1 MNDDFTTAM
10 DRSAYCAQVLS
21 HLRRLSREEREAV
34 RAELEAHMED
44 RVCALLDLGYDQ
56 ALAEERTMAAMGD
69 PAEVGREMERQ
80 YPRGWNIV
88 AGVSL
93 VLCVFVLFSALS
105 GSDNRRMI
113 GYAWDSLRYRV
124 FPPGP
129 ETVIAGTVSPREIEP
144 VSGVTEAVDIR
155 RTVGDNVLRVYQ
167 ITVGTQNSQTAAQT
181 RIYEGGY
188 QDGALAAEAAIPP
201 EEGQLT
207 AEAAVCLYHRIPGGL
222 VAMPSFNNLTVES
235 QRGDQQ
241 VPFRRGAVANPM
253 MWQVFLRTPVRPGD
267 DHITLRYAWLGENV
281 TIDVPLPKE
290 GVS

>member
-1 MNDDFTTAM
+1 M

-69 PAEVGREMERQ
+69 PAQVGREMAKQ
-80 YPRGWNIV
+80 YPRGWNV
-88 AGVSL
+88 VTGVSL
-93 VLCVFVLFSALS
+93 VLCAFVLFSALS

-113 GYAWDSLRYRV
+113 GYAWDSLVYRV

-129 ETVIAGTVSPREIEP
+129 ETVIAGTVSPREINP

-167 ITVGTQNSQTAAQT
+167 ITVGTQDSQTAAQT

-253 MWQVFLRTPVRPGD
+253 MWQVFLRSPVQPGD
-267 DHITLRYAWLGENV
+267 DHITLRCAWLGESV
-281 TIDVPLPKE
+281 TIDVPLPEE
-290 GVS
+290 GAS

>member
-1 MNDDFTTAM
+1 
-10 DRSAYCAQVLS
+10 
-21 HLRRLSREEREAV
+21 
-34 RAELEAHMED
+34 
-44 RVCALLDLGYDQ
+44 
-56 ALAEERTMAAMGD
+56 MAAMGD
-69 PAEVGREMERQ
+69 PAQVGREMAKQ
-80 YPRGWNIV
+80 YPRGWNV
-88 AGVSL
+88 VTGVSL
-93 VLCVFVLFSALS
+93 VLCAFVLFSALS

-113 GYAWDSLRYRV
+113 GYAWDSLVYRV

-129 ETVIAGTVSPREIEP
+129 ETVIAGTVSPREIKP

-167 ITVGTQNSQTAAQT
+167 ITVGTQDSQTAAQT

-253 MWQVFLRTPVRPGD
+253 MWQVFLRSPVQPGD
-267 DHITLRYAWLGENV
+267 DHITLRCAWLGESV
-281 TIDVPLPKE
+281 TIDVPLPEE
-290 GVS
+290 GAS

>member
-69 PAEVGREMERQ
+69 PAQVGREMAKQ
-80 YPRGWNIV
+80 YPRGWNV
-88 AGVSL
+88 VTGVSL
-93 VLCVFVLFSALS
+93 VLCAFVLFSALS

-113 GYAWDSLRYRV
+113 GYAWDSLVYRV

-129 ETVIAGTVSPREIEP
+129 ETVIAGTVSPREIKP

>member
-1 MNDDFTTAM
+1 M

-21 HLRRLSREEREAV
+21 HLRRLSRREREAV

-69 PAEVGREMERQ
+69 PAQVGREMAKQ
-80 YPRGWNIV
+80 YPRGWNV
-88 AGVSL
+88 VTGVSL
-93 VLCVFVLFSALS
+93 VLCAFVLFSALS

-113 GYAWDSLRYRV
+113 GYAWDSLVYRV

-129 ETVIAGTVSPREIEP
+129 ETVIAGTVSPREIKP

-167 ITVGTQNSQTAAQT
+167 ITVGTQDSQTAAQT

-253 MWQVFLRTPVRPGD
+253 MWQVFLRSPVQPGD
-267 DHITLRYAWLGENV
+267 DHITLRCAWLGESV
-281 TIDVPLPKE
+281 TIDVPLPEE
-290 GVS
+290 GAS

>member
-1 MNDDFTTAM
+1 M

-69 PAEVGREMERQ
+69 PAQVGREMAKQ
-80 YPRGWNIV
+80 YPRGWNV
-88 AGVSL
+88 VTGVSL
-93 VLCVFVLFSALS
+93 VLCAFVLFSALS

-113 GYAWDSLRYRV
+113 GYAWDSLVYRV

-129 ETVIAGTVSPREIEP
+129 ETVIAGTVSPREIKP

-167 ITVGTQNSQTAAQT
+167 ITVGTQDSQTAAQT

-222 VAMPSFNNLTVES
+222 VAMPSFNNLTAES

-253 MWQVFLRTPVRPGD
+253 MWQVFLRSPVQPGD
-267 DHITLRYAWLGENV
+267 DHITLRCAWLGESV
-281 TIDVPLPKE
+281 TIDVPLPEE
-290 GVS
+290 GAS